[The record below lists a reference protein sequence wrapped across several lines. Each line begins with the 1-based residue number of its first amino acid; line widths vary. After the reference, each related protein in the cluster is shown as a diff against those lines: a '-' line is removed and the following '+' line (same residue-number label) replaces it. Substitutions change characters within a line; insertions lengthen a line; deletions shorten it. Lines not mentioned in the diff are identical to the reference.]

1 MAHRSGRAETVLG
14 YSQKVIYNSG
24 LLTPFSPEGHMQK
37 KFPVLGFIG
46 LTLIVLG
53 VLAGVC
59 ANSGW
64 SLYLI
69 ITGAAV
75 LVFAL
80 FAGHVKLFG

>member
-1 MAHRSGRAETVLG
+1 
-14 YSQKVIYNSG
+14 
-24 LLTPFSPEGHMQK
+24 MQK